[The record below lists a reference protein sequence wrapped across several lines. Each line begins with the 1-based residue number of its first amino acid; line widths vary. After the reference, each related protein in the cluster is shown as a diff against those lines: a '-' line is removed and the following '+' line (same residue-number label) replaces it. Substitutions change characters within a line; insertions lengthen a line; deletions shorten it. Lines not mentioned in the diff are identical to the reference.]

1 MKDLISKLLRELGE
15 DPKRDGLRETPERV
29 SELLKELTQGYQLD
43 PKEIVGDSIFSVEY
57 DSMVVVKE
65 IEYYSLCEHHLVP
78 FFGHVHVG
86 YIPAGKVIGAGTIP
100 RVVDLFAK
108 RLQIQERLT
117 EEIATFL
124 EEVIKPLGVG
134 VVIEGLHLC
143 MAMRGAGTRDARMV
157 TSAMKGIFRKDAR
170 TRAEFL
176 QLIGSRDAV

>member
-1 MKDLISKLLRELGE
+1 MKELIFELLKKLG
-15 DPKRDGLRETPERV
+15 DNPKREGLRETPERV
-29 SELLKELTQGYQLD
+29 AELLKDLTAGYEID
-43 PKEIVGDSIFSVEY
+43 PKKIVGDSIFSVEY

-65 IEYYSLCEHHLVP
+65 IEYYSLCEHHLIP
-78 FFGHVHVG
+78 FYGHVHVG
-86 YIPAGKVIGAGTIP
+86 YIPAGRVIGAGTIP
-100 RVVDLFAK
+100 KVVEVFSK

-124 EEVIKPLGVG
+124 EEAICPLGVG
-134 VVIEGLHLC
+134 VVVEGLHLC

-176 QLIGSRDAV
+176 QLIDSIRRH